1 MNLVV
6 ENYVVFPTL
15 IKCVHSFL
23 TQDQCDD
30 IIKYARSKE
39 FKPHM
44 SLTNGS
50 MSTHRKYMKVIE
62 DLSVDVKSC
71 LGVKD
76 KLHDVIRS
84 YSEETG
90 INFREVT
97 TSWINFQTENS
108 QLLKHSHPLSCVSGA
123 LYLNVDDDSSK
134 IYFYNPNPFVEFTS
148 WAEGT
153 TTQYSHKAIWFK
165 PNNGDL
171 LLFPS
176 WLSHGSDGDVNMTK
190 DRAVLSFNTFL

>member
-1 MNLVV
+1 MNAMV

-23 TQDQCDD
+23 TQKQCDD
-30 IIKYARSKE
+30 IIKYSRDKE
-39 FKPHM
+39 FKDHR

-50 MSTHRKYMKVIE
+50 VSTHFKYMTLVE
-62 DLSVDVKSC
+62 DIDKEVRSC

-76 KLHDVIRS
+76 KLHDVIKA

-90 INFREVT
+90 IAFKQIT
-97 TSWINFQTENS
+97 TSWVNFQTQNS
-108 QLLKHSHPLSCVSGA
+108 QLLKHSHPLSCISGA

-148 WAEGT
+148 WVDNT
-153 TTQYSHKAIWFK
+153 DSQYSYRVIWFK